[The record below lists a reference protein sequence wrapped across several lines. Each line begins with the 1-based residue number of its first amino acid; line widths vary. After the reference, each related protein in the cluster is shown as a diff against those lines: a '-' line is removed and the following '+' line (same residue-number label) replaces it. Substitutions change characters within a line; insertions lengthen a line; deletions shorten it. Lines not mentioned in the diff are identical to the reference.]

1 MFRSVLSE
9 IFLGPKRPHWVD
21 QLLSPESLRRSGYF
35 NPEAVARE
43 RHLQVKYP
51 RRILPRQFIFDAA
64 LTCVVTTQ
72 LWHHLFCGGG
82 LCDLPV
88 WDVSPSGR

>member
-1 MFRSVLSE
+1 
-9 IFLGPKRPHWVD
+9 
-21 QLLSPESLRRSGYF
+21 LLSPESLKRAGYF
-35 NPEAVARE
+35 NPEAVLRE
-43 RHLQVKYP
+43 RYLQVKYP

-72 LWHHLFCGGG
+72 LWHHLFCGGN

-88 WDVSPSGR
+88 WDAQPLSK